1 MKLNN
6 NLTSLLSLENMYAS
20 SKILNKSNSKDLN
33 KMFVKNTGDSVSI
46 SESAKQIGID
56 YKDIST
62 ITKVNNKE
70 IIPLKANNNSL
81 DFRSGNY
88 YDFQT
93 KNGRRIILRG
103 LSEGQVSMPFSEL
116 NVNVSSCSRSYHKE
130 RGEVARFFNNLS
142 RDMSALTVRLPYTK
156 EETLDM
162 LSRAGVQPGFF
173 TIQNDKTTNEFYLLE
188 DGTIYPKYQ
197 SEAHRGALNHRNYFE
212 SGYTKD
218 SRFIVDGNEYKLDD
232 DGYLHIPEGTACL
245 TETIEKIK

>member
-6 NLTSLLSLENMYAS
+6 NLTSLLSIDNMYS
-20 SKILNKSNSKDLN
+20 RSKILNKSNSNHLN
-33 KMFVKNTGDSVSI
+33 KVFSKNTGDSVSI

-116 NVNVSSCSRSYHKE
+116 NVNVRSCSRSYHKE

-142 RDMSALTVRLPYTK
+142 RDMTTMTVRLAYTK
-156 EETLDM
+156 EETSDM

-173 TIQNDKTTNEFYLLE
+173 TVQNDKTTNEFYLVE

-197 SEAHRGALNHRNYFE
+197 SEGFRAGLNGRNHFE
-212 SGYTKD
+212 NGYTKD
-218 SRFIVDGNEYKLDD
+218 SRFIIDGNEYKLDD
-232 DGYLHIPEGTACL
+232 DGYLNIPEGTACL
-245 TETIEKIK
+245 METIEKIK